1 MPTLKE
7 LQTRFPK
14 QANIQSRLGND
25 EVLVA
30 DSRGQMSPGY
40 FVEQKLRAAL
50 SIGGRAPIKP
60 R

>member
-7 LQTRFPK
+7 LQARFPK
-14 QANIQSRLGND
+14 QTSVQGRLGND

-50 SIGGRAPIKP
+50 SSGGRVPKNP